1 MTDWQDIST
10 APKDGTEV
18 LVFRMDCGCTAIAHV
33 AFYRSEEAWD
43 EYFLPNWE
51 SKEEYVGWWSYI
63 RNGIS
68 QEKLDGVYTPTHWMP
83 LPPAPPKKGDE

>member
-1 MTDWQDIST
+1 MTEWQPINT

-43 EYFLPNWE
+43 ECPLPDWE

-63 RNGIS
+63 RNSIS

-83 LPPAPPKKGDE
+83 LPPDPKKEKK